1 MAKRKDDRGGG
12 EVPEFLE
19 PFTGGMEEMRALAGG
34 EELPFGVNVVRAS
47 LLAGKKAGTP
57 QEASRLAVLH
67 YAVDYGRVE
76 LLRKFLADGVD
87 PNMKLFD
94 ETLLGL
100 AAGKHHTAIVRE
112 LLKAGADP
120 NRKSEGYPPILHAA
134 GDPEQVKVML
144 EAGADPNAVG
154 QDGSSVLVG
163 AALAGSTEVV
173 KLLLA
178 HGADVNGSS
187 SLYVSS
193 RKPTKGIT
201 ALMAAAWMG
210 HEKVVRQLIEAGTD
224 PKRADEKGHT
234 AVDWARLCR
243 EKKKA
248 AKVIEFLEAA
258 GAAEGEPFIEI
269 AGVPDFEARAKRPEF
284 KAAVAE
290 FTRQLGKPARGF
302 GEFDGGAFF
311 KMTKKKAEAIVE
323 QEQEKWLAQSVF
335 VFRTGYNTP
344 DDESY
349 VGLLPTADKYDAL
362 AALETGGMNEGGTAD
377 VIRRLKQIE
386 KDDPFVLTFI
396 SEDTVEGEFNE
407 KVKTPARVAKK
418 IYAICS
424 DIVTQGTGTVA
435 ALAKEL
441 QRSRRLFLWWD

>member
-1 MAKRKDDRGGG
+1 MAKRKRDQGGG
-12 EVPEFLE
+12 EVPEFLQPLTE
-19 PFTGGMEEMRALAGG
+19 GMDEMRAMAGG

-47 LLAGKKAGTP
+47 LLAGKKARTP

-201 ALMAAAWMG
+201 ALMAA
-210 HEKVVRQLIEAGTD
+210 
-224 PKRADEKGHT
+224 
-234 AVDWARLCR
+234 
-243 EKKKA
+243 
-248 AKVIEFLEAA
+248 
-258 GAAEGEPFIEI
+258 
-269 AGVPDFEARAKRPEF
+269 
-284 KAAVAE
+284 
-290 FTRQLGKPARGF
+290 
-302 GEFDGGAFF
+302 
-311 KMTKKKAEAIVE
+311 
-323 QEQEKWLAQSVF
+323 
-335 VFRTGYNTP
+335 
-344 DDESY
+344 
-349 VGLLPTADKYDAL
+349 
-362 AALETGGMNEGGTAD
+362 LETGGMNESGTAD